1 MSKDIVSSGAAS
13 GTGADVALYKLPLDK
28 PIAAKGSTI
37 ALLQFRK
44 PITADVI
51 EIGFPYLAVMRDGD
65 TCIEFRSKVVAR
77 YISRLACIPVEI
89 VSKLSIQDFQ
99 TCQTLIQGFFG
110 RTEESSDEE
119 EGAGISPGG
128 DVQQPDAA
136 ACITQ

>member
-1 MSKDIVSSGAAS
+1 
-13 GTGADVALYKLPLDK
+13 
-28 PIAAKGSTI
+28 
-37 ALLQFRK
+37 
-44 PITADVI
+44 
-51 EIGFPYLAVMRDGD
+51 
-65 TCIEFRSKVVAR
+65 VVAR